1 MKAYSAAVQIQE
13 ESLNHTR
20 AHLHDTRAE
29 LQALR
34 AAAAAEK
41 SGRQEG
47 GIQGT
52 DSDRDREGTAER
64 PHSNLPASDL
74 TGSAREMHHGTENQK
89 NKEIAS
95 VMRDGSLSAQER
107 QLKIHR
113 IRTGAA
119 ADALVADPKAGTWQY
134 NLNTPLISL
143 NRALIEPSLIKP

>member
-13 ESLNHTR
+13 ASLNNTR
-20 AHLHDTRAE
+20 AHLHDTREE

-41 SGRQEG
+41 SGRKEG
-47 GIQGT
+47 GIQASDS
-52 DSDRDREGTAER
+52 DSDRDRGSGSDRDTDREGAVAR
-64 PHSNLPASDL
+64 AHSSNTDLPGSDL
-74 TGSAREMHHGTENQK
+74 TGSARENQK
-89 NKEIAS
+89 NKEIAC

-119 ADALVADPKAGTWQY
+119 ADALVADPNPGTRPCT
-134 NLNTPLISL
+134 LNTPLIQP
-143 NRALIEPSLIKP
+143 R

>member
-13 ESLNHTR
+13 ASLNHTR

-29 LQALR
+29 LQALL

-41 SGRQEG
+41 SGRKEG

-52 DSDRDREGTAER
+52 DSDRDREGTGAR
-64 PHSNLPASDL
+64 RHSDLPASDS
-74 TGSAREMHHGTENQK
+74 TGSAPEMHQGTENQK
-89 NKEIAS
+89 NKEIAC

-119 ADALVADPKAGTWQY
+119 ADALVADPKAGTSPY
-134 NLNTPLISL
+134 NLNAS
-143 NRALIEPSLIKP
+143 